1 MISEGW
7 RPSKAQAGWISSLDD
22 PPQLGIIIE
31 LDEFGE
37 SGLWY
42 HVKWQDVDLWHV
54 AGDIE
59 VISES
64 R

>member
-1 MISEGW
+1 MKVGDLV
-7 RPSKAQAGWISSLDD
+7 RLKPDGFLVFDD
-22 PPQLGIIIE
+22 SPQLGIIIE

-59 VISES
+59 VISEAE
-64 R
+64 

>member
-1 MISEGW
+1 MKVGDLV
-7 RPSKAQAGWISSLDD
+7 RLKPDGFVVFDD

-31 LDEFGE
+31 VDDFGE